1 MMLKKIQIKI
11 AIPIPF
17 ALSLLE
23 IAANIAKDTK
33 TKVNKMPAIIK
44 ENPVSM
50 EEYNKIG
57 KPQPTKKAEICENE
71 SPRKIPLQI
80 LFLGIG

>member
-23 IAANIAKDTK
+23 MAANIAKDTK
-33 TKVNKMPAIIK
+33 TNVNKTPAIIK
-44 ENPVSM
+44 EKPVSM
-50 EEYNKIG
+50 EEYNTIG
-57 KPQPTKKAEICENE
+57 KPQPTKNAIIWENE
-71 SPRKIPLQI
+71 SPKNNPLQI
-80 LFLGIG
+80 LFLGMG